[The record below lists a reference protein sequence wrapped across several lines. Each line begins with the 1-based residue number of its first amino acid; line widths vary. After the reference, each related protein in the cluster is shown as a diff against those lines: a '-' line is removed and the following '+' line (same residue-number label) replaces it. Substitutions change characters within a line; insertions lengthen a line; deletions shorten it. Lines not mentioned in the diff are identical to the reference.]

1 MRYGSLPIARKTG
14 GLADTIVSFSPGE
27 SKSNGFLFDH
37 SSVEDLWGAIEQ
49 ALKVYANKRKLSQM
63 RKNAIS
69 RKCGWDH
76 AAEQYLQTYQWAL
89 ELP

>member
-1 MRYGSLPIARKTG
+1 
-14 GLADTIVSFSPGE
+14 
-27 SKSNGFLFDH
+27 
-37 SSVEDLWGAIEQ
+37 
-49 ALKVYANKRKLSQM
+49 M

-89 ELP
+89 NSPDVQIIKNGLIQSNPHSIYECA